1 MRVSLHLKLRIL
13 VSVGFSITIGST
25 NFNPVAAAL
34 VFAAVVV
41 VVAVSKRSLK
51 LVSVTRC

>member
-51 LVSVTRC
+51 LVSVTR